1 MKRNVFH
8 SRNMGRAHR
17 KPIIW
22 AFSLSKLNQLLE
34 SAVPH
39 YDAIA
44 EIRVF
49 RIGLDEALETIRR
62 LVRSGEEVD
71 VLVSAGWSGA
81 FLRERAELP
90 VVVITPT
97 GLDLL
102 QALSRA
108 RQLSSRVGIV
118 TYGEVTRD
126 LEQFKDLYGI
136 ELEQRAYTN
145 REDAAASV
153 RDLAARGVEVVVGPG
168 LVSELAEQAGLKSVF
183 IYSRDSVHDALRRA
197 IEIARVART
206 EEARRER
213 IDAILSHLAEGVLAV
228 DDDERVQSI
237 NPAMQRLLGVTADKA
252 LGARLSTLAPALSL
266 TRVLESGAAEVEAI
280 QKVGGRLL
288 VTSRIPL

>member
-1 MKRNVFH
+1 
-8 SRNMGRAHR
+8 MGRAHR
-17 KPIIW
+17 KPIVW

-34 SAVPH
+34 SVVPH

-49 RIGLDEALETIRR
+49 RIGPRRRSNRR

-97 GLDLL
+97 GLDIL

-118 TYGEVTRD
+118 TYGDVTRD
-126 LEQFKDLYGI
+126 LEQFKNLYGI
-136 ELEQRAYTN
+136 RA
-145 REDAAASV
+145 R
-153 RDLAARGVEVVVGPG
+153 AARVHESGGCGGER
-168 LVSELAEQAGLKSVF
+168 AR
-183 IYSRDSVHDALRRA
+183 SRGARGRGGRRA
-197 IEIARVART
+197 RARDGARRAGGAEERLHLLARFGARCPAAGHRDRPGRPHK

-213 IDAILSHLAEGVLAV
+213 IDAILSQLAEGVVAV

-252 LGARLSTLAPALSL
+252 LGANCRP
-266 TRVLESGAAEVEAI
+266 
-280 QKVGGRLL
+280 
-288 VTSRIPL
+288 SRHP